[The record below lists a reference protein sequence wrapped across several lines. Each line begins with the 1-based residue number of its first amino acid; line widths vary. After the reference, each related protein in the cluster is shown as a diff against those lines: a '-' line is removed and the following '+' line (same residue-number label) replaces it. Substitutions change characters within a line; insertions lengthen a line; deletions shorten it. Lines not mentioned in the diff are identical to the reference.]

1 MSLKYLWNKLED
13 MSTDEQYA
21 YIQNVLLRFQIVP
34 KFDLASMFED
44 IPGKQS
50 KFKNPLGYLVMHLT
64 VSQLNSLI
72 PEYYRELTNN
82 ESFITLKQHQIIRTI
97 QSVMYCLDGEFEIDC
112 VREMFPRYLANRVHT
127 DEMLDVFTFG
137 VGKYSPWSFLKLNPY
152 SLVPALFRHLYK
164 YQFISKIDEETGVS
178 HLAHAACNVR
188 MIQLI
193 VNRRDKDAS

>member
-64 VSQLNSLI
+64 VSQLNYLI
-72 PEYYRELTNN
+72 PKYYRELCELETFQTD
-82 ESFITLKQHQIIRTI
+82 EQYQIINTI
-97 QSVMYCLDGEFEIDC
+97 QSVVGGIDFGYFYD
-112 VREMFPRYLANRVHT
+112 VYSEFPRSLAEQIKV
-127 DEMLDVFTFG
+127 DDMLEVFNFG

-164 YQFISKIDEETGVS
+164 YTYISKVDEETGVS
-178 HLAHAACNVR
+178 HLAHAACNTR

>member
-1 MSLKYLWNKLED
+1 MSLKYLWNKLEK
-13 MSTDEQYA
+13 MNSLEQQA
-21 YIQNVLLRFQIVP
+21 YIENIFKQ
-34 KFDLASMFED
+34 FDITPYYPIADNFKN

-50 KFKNPLGYLVMHLT
+50 QSKNSLGYLVMHLT

-72 PEYYRELTNN
+72 PEYYRELTDNN
-82 ESFITLKQHQIIRTI
+82 SFNTLKQQQIIKTI
-97 QSVMYCLDGEFEIDC
+97 QSVLYCIDGEFEIDC
-112 VREMFPRYLANRVHT
+112 VEEMFPRYLANKIHT

-164 YQFISKIDEETGVS
+164 YQFISKIDEETNVS
-178 HLAHAACNVR
+178 HLAHAACNIR

-193 VNRRDKDAS
+193 LERGKQNA